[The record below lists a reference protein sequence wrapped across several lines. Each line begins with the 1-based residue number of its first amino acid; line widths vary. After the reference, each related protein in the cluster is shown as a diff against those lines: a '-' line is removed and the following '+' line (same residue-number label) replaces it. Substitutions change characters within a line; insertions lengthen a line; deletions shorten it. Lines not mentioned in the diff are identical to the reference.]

1 MRLNRNLLLRQM
13 KNPPKKWLPR
23 TTTITIRTTEP
34 KRNNLKRIRESR
46 RRNKCCKRCSR
57 GSYSY
62 SRTNRLVSLQ
72 SRDRVCLRI
81 HRRSSKELGSVAAT
95 GVTKDQMGGLG
106 SVASAPCAV
115 KKIPI
120 ARHFCLGNTMRRA

>member
-23 TTTITIRTTEP
+23 TTTITIKITEP
-34 KRNNLKRIRESR
+34 KRNNLRRIRESR

-62 SRTNRLVSLQ
+62 SRTSLRVSLQ

-81 HRRSSKELGSVAAT
+81 HRRSSEELRSVAT
-95 GVTKDQMGGLG
+95 GVTQDQMGGLG
-106 SVASAPCAV
+106 SVASAHCAV

-120 ARHFCLGNTMRRA
+120 ARHFCLGNTMRRAV